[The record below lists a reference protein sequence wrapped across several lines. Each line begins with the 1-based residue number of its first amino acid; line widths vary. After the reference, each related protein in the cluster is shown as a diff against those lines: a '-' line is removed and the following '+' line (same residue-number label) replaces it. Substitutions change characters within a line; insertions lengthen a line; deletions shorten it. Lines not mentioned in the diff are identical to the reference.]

1 MLKTQHTLT
10 VLPGSPIPGLR
21 TVELVAG
28 SEPLLQRFFDA
39 NPEYFLSIQGEPAR
53 PDEAHDEIHGELPA
67 GWPFTKKWVIGYGG
81 DDGTLL
87 AMANVVSDLLADGV
101 WHIGT
106 FIVATARH
114 GTGDAQ
120 RLYRGIE
127 DWAVANGARWLRLGV
142 VQGNGRAERFWLSR
156 GFVEARARDGVPF
169 GRVTNTVR
177 VMFKPL
183 AGGSP
188 EDYLLLVPRDRPE

>member
-1 MLKTQHTLT
+1 MLKAHHTLT
-10 VLPGSPIPGLR
+10 MLPGSPIPGLR
-21 TVELVAG
+21 PVELVAG

-39 NPEYFLSIQGEPAR
+39 NPEYFLAIQGEPAR
-53 PDEAHDEIHGELPA
+53 PDEAHDEIHGELPV
-67 GWPFTKKWVIGYGG
+67 GWPFTKKWVIGYADG
-81 DDGTLL
+81 DGTLF

-127 DWAVANGARWLRLGV
+127 DWAMANGARWLRLGV
-142 VQGNGRAERFWLSR
+142 VQGNRRAERFWLSR

-169 GRVTNTVR
+169 GRLTNTVR

-183 AGGSP
+183 AGGSR
-188 EDYLLLVPRDRPE
+188 EEYLLLVPRDRPE

>member
-1 MLKTQHTLT
+1 MLKTHHTLT
-10 VLPGSPIPGLR
+10 MLPGSPIPGLR

-53 PDEAHDEIHGELPA
+53 PDEAHEEIHGELPV
-67 GWPFTKKWVIGYGG
+67 GWPFTKKWVIGYAG
-81 DDGTLL
+81 DDGALL

-127 DWAVANGARWLRLGV
+127 DWAMANGARWLRLGV

-183 AGGSP
+183 AGGSR